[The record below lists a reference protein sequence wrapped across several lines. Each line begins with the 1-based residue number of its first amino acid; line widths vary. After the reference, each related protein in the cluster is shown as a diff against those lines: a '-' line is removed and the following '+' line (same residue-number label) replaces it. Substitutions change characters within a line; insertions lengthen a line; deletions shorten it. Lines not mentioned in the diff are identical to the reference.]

1 MDIKQLR
8 SFITISETKNI
19 TKAAAL
25 LNIVQPAVSRQIHL
39 LEDELGVELFERSRH
54 GMHLT
59 NEGKILEEYARRALK
74 EIETA
79 KIELTSSD
87 GALKGS
93 VNIGIL
99 SSLSE
104 LLSVA
109 LMRIIKEKYPNVNLK
124 ITVGYSG
131 HLKEWL
137 ENGEIDVALIYGS
150 TSSKFLDM
158 QSMVQEQLWL
168 IGSSQANLSAE
179 QSIELKD
186 ISQYDLI
193 LPYAPHRLRTLIEQG
208 FHKAKYELKI
218 SAEVND
224 LAVQKQLVKEGFGY
238 TILPLVSIK
247 NDLGNNIFR
256 AAPINHPDFTRE
268 VVLALPNTRHISK
281 LVHTIAQEVI
291 LVSKASVIEQEW
303 FGCEWIGK

>member
-281 LVHTIAQEVI
+281 LVHTIAQKVI

-303 FGCEWIGK
+303 LGCEWIGK

>member
-19 TKAAAL
+19 TKAAAF

-39 LEDELGVELFERSRH
+39 LEEELGVKLFERSRH

-87 GALKGS
+87 SALKGS

-109 LMRIIKEKYPNVNLK
+109 LMRVIKAKYPNVNLK

-137 ENGEIDVALIYGS
+137 ESGEIDVALIYGS

-158 QSMVQEQLWL
+158 QSMVKEQLWL
-168 IGSSQANLSAE
+168 IGSAQSQLSSE
-179 QSIELKD
+179 QIIELKD

-247 NDLGNNIFR
+247 SDLEKKAFC
-256 AAPINHPDFTRE
+256 AAPIHHSDFIRE
-268 VVLALPNTRHISK
+268 IVLALPNTRHISK

-291 LVSKASVIEQEW
+291 AVSKISVKENEW
-303 FGCEWIGK
+303 PGCEWIGK

>member
-238 TILPLVSIK
+238 TILPLVSRGFK
-247 NDLGNNIFR
+247 SQ
-256 AAPINHPDFTRE
+256 
-268 VVLALPNTRHISK
+268 VRHICS
-281 LVHTIAQEVI
+281 
-291 LVSKASVIEQEW
+291 
-303 FGCEWIGK
+303 

>member
-109 LMRIIKEKYPNVNLK
+109 LMRVIKAKYPNVNLK

-137 ENGEIDVALIYGS
+137 ESGEIDVALIYGS

-158 QSMVQEQLWL
+158 QSMVKEQLWL
-168 IGSSQANLSAE
+168 IGSAQSKLSSE
-179 QSIELKD
+179 QVIELKD

-247 NDLGNNIFR
+247 TDLEKNAFC
-256 AAPINHPDFTRE
+256 AARIHHPDFIRE
-268 VVLALPNTRHISK
+268 IVLALPNTRHISK

-291 LVSKASVIEQEW
+291 AVSKISVTENDW
-303 FGCEWIGK
+303 PGCEWIGK

>member
-87 GALKGS
+87 GALKGV

-104 LLSVA
+104 LLSVV
-109 LMRIIKEKYPNVNLK
+109 LMRVIKEKYPNVNLK

-179 QSIELKD
+179 QNIELKD

-247 NDLGNNIFR
+247 NDLGNNVFS

-268 VVLALPNTRHISK
+268 IVLALPNTRHISK

-291 LVSKASVIEQEW
+291 LVSKASVIDQEW
-303 FGCEWIGK
+303 LGCEWIGK